1 MLFYYFPHATGSFH
15 RKPGASLRTCRRL
28 LLASVALLV
37 MLAAPL
43 ATAQSSDSDLI
54 RKITAF
60 GGPLDDDDQFG
71 IDVARIGDVDG
82 DGVDDALV
90 GAHLDDD
97 GASDPTDDRF
107 NSGAAYVLFMNAD
120 GTVDRWQKL
129 SVTEGMPTGFA
140 LDKNDRFGIA
150 VAGIGDLNED
160 GVPDVA
166 IGAHDDDDGEGGS
179 GAIYIV
185 FLNADGTAAAT
196 QKISNTSGTPANFSI
211 NQGDLFGSS
220 IASIGDLDGDNI
232 AELAVGAPNTRYT
245 PDGTDFNRAQYGA
258 VYILF
263 LNGPPSGADD
273 PPVGT
278 VRVAQEVS
286 ESNVLT
292 YTSPGV
298 VDENGVIDLRIQGG
312 DVFGTSVTGL
322 GDVDGDGIPD
332 LAVGNPEG
340 ENRNRGSGT
349 FRSYDSGR
357 VHILALN
364 SDGTPKTVSVI
375 DGDDPN
381 CDPATDPQCLK
392 LGPGAYFGASINRL
406 DDLDGD
412 GTDELVV
419 GAAAGSSFIYSGYSG
434 VASRGLYVL
443 FSYGLTS
450 GASTPQRISLG
461 AALRPGIDAGETS
474 GFGTGAAVLGD
485 LDGDGSPTVLAGM
498 TGPRGDEAGAA
509 FTVSLNADGST
520 QREHRIDNSTDLNV
534 RGDLPLGVLDALGRG
549 AANVGDVN
557 GDGVTDLA
565 VSVAGGT
572 DGDATGYGGVYMLFL
587 DANGKIKD
595 YQVIYS
601 ESGTGF
607 DPVLELFDDFGASL
621 AGPGDVDGD
630 GTPDLFVGAPGTS
643 DGGGDAGAGY
653 VLFLNGPPAQAGE
666 PGVAT
671 VRAYQKISAT
681 EGGPSGGL
689 DVDGRD
695 RFGASAVGIGDLD
708 GDQTPDLAVGAP
720 DADVGGS
727 FVGAVHI
734 LFMNPDGT
742 VREAQKL
749 APGSGMPSGFALD
762 SGDEFGQSLA
772 NMGLLNTGSDAVVDL
787 AVGAPGDDDGGNSG
801 FDSGAMYVLFLN
813 PTGTADAV
821 QKISLAEGAPASLSL
836 LENEF
841 MGESSA
847 GVGDVDGDAIPDL
860 LVGSPKNDDGGGG
873 SRGFDAGA
881 IRVFLLNRDGTA
893 RSVQKISNSA
903 GAPSSFTLL
912 EDDDFGTS
920 LAVLGDLDGDGA
932 PNVFVGAPGD
942 DTNVRGAGAG
952 YLVSIQTDGTLPVE
966 LSDFTGQMDEG
977 RVRLQWTTASETNN
991 GGFHIERRTTPD
1003 GRFEMVSFREGAGTT
1018 TEARTYRFVDRQVPF
1033 GAETLTYRLRQV
1045 DLDGTVTL
1053 SDPVDVR
1060 LRAPATLK
1068 LHAPFPNPVRSSATL
1083 RVEVPDA
1090 ARDDARLV
1098 VYDVLGR
1105 QVTTLMNSVGE
1116 TRAEHTIDTR
1126 RWASGVYFVRLTAG
1140 GEVRTQRLVVV
1151 R

>member
-1 MLFYYFPHATGSFH
+1 MRLALF
-15 RKPGASLRTCRRL
+15 SLFIAVVCF
-28 LLASVALLV
+28 
-37 MLAAPL
+37 LAATP
-43 ATAQSSDSDLI
+43 ATAQSSNADRI
-54 RKITAF
+54 KKIVSL
-60 GGPLDDDDQFG
+60 GGPLDEDDDFG

-82 DGVDDALV
+82 DGVPDALA

-97 GASDPTDDRF
+97 GADDPTDDRF

-129 SVTEGMPTGFA
+129 SMSDGMPVGFE
-140 LDKNDRFGIA
+140 LDKNDRFGVA

-196 QKISNTSGTPANFSI
+196 QKISNTSGTPSDFSI
-211 NQGDLFGSS
+211 DQGDLFGSS

-232 AELAVGAPNTRYT
+232 AELAVGAPKARYT
-245 PDGTDFNRAQYGA
+245 PDGSDFNRAQYGA
-258 VYILF
+258 VYVLF
-263 LNGPPSGADD
+263 LNGPPSGTDD

-286 ESNVLT
+286 ESNDLT

-298 VDENGVIDLRIQGG
+298 VDENGVIDLDIQGG
-312 DVFGTSVTGL
+312 DVFGTSVAGL
-322 GDVDGDGIPD
+322 GDVDGDAIPD

-340 ENRNRGSGT
+340 ENRDRGPGNFS
-349 FRSYDSGR
+349 SYDSGR
-357 VHILALN
+357 VHALTLN
-364 SDGTPKTVSVI
+364 SDGTPKTASVI
-375 DGDDPN
+375 EGDSPT
-381 CDPATDPQCLK
+381 CSPSTEPLCLK
-392 LGPGAYFGASINRL
+392 LGAGAYFGASINRL

-419 GAAAGSSFIYSGYSG
+419 GAASGSSYIYGGYGSLP
-434 VASRGLYVL
+434 SRGLYVL

-450 GASTPQRISLG
+450 GSSTPQRTSLD
-461 AALRPGIDAGETS
+461 AALPPGIDIGETF
-474 GFGTGAAVLGD
+474 GFGTGAAILGD
-485 LDGDGSPTVLAGM
+485 LDGDGSPMVLAGM
-498 TGPRGDEAGAA
+498 TGARGDEAGAA
-509 FTVSLNADGST
+509 FTVSLNADAST

-534 RGDLPLGVLDALGRG
+534 GGDLPLGVLDALGRG

-557 GDGVTDLA
+557 ADGVADLA

-572 DGDATGYGGVYMLFL
+572 DGEATGDGGVYMLFL
-587 DANGKIKD
+587 DANGEIKD
-595 YQVIYS
+595 YRVIYS
-601 ESGTGF
+601 EQGTGF
-607 DPVLELFDDFGASL
+607 DPVLDLFDDFGASL
-621 AGPGDVDGD
+621 AGPGDIDGD
-630 GTPDLFVGAPGTS
+630 GTPDLFVGAPGTG

-653 VLFLNGPPAQAGE
+653 VLFLNGPPVQGGD

-695 RFGASAVGIGDLD
+695 LFGASAVGIGDLD

-720 DADVGGS
+720 DADVGGD

-742 VREAQKL
+742 VRKAQKL
-749 APGSGMPSGFALD
+749 APGSGMPPGFALD
-762 SGDEFGQSLA
+762 SRDEFGQSIA
-772 NMGLLNTGSDAVVDL
+772 NLGSLNTGTDAVVDL
-787 AVGAPGDDDGGNSG
+787 AVGAPGDDDGGSSG

-813 PTGTADAV
+813 ETGTADAV

-836 LENEF
+836 PENEF

-860 LVGSPKNDDGGGG
+860 LVGSPKNDDGGDG
-873 SRGFDAGA
+873 SLGFNAGA
-881 IRVFLLNRDGTA
+881 IRVFLLNQDGTA
-893 RSVQKISNSA
+893 RSVQKISNSV
-903 GAPSSFTLL
+903 GAPSSFSLL
-912 EDDDFGTS
+912 EDDDFGAS
-920 LAVLGDLDGDGA
+920 LAFLGDLDGDGE

-952 YLVSIQTDGTLPVE
+952 YLVSFQADGTLPVE

-977 RVRLQWTTASETNN
+977 RVLLQWATVSETNN
-991 GGFHIERRTTPD
+991 AGFRVERAVESSTGEAGQWAEIGAVD
-1003 GRFEMVSFREGAGTT
+1003 GVGTT
-1018 TEARTYRFVDRQVPF
+1018 TKAQRYAFTDRQVPF
-1033 GAETLTYRLRQV
+1033 AADRMQYRLRQV
-1045 DLDGTVTL
+1045 DVDGTETL
-1053 SDPVDVR
+1053 SDPVRVAR
-1060 LRAPATLK
+1060 GVPEALELNG
-1068 LHAPFPNPVRSSATL
+1068 LFPNPSRSTVTL
-1083 RVEVPDA
+1083 QYALPRASDVRVEV
-1090 ARDDARLV
+1090 
-1098 VYDVLGR
+1098 YDLLGR
-1105 QVTTLMNSVGE
+1105 RVTAFEGAE
-1116 TRAEHTIDTR
+1116 TPSGRTEMQMDVSQL
-1126 RWASGVYFVRLTAG
+1126 ASGTYFLRVIAG
-1140 GEVRTQRLVVV
+1140 GDAKTEPFTVV